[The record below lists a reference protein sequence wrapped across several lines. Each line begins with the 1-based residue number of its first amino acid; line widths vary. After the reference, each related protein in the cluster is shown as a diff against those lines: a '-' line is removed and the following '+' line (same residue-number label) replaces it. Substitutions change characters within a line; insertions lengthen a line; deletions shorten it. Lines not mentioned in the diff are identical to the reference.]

1 MIIRVKYQW
10 IIDQG
15 QGGTLA
21 LLLMFTQP
29 VDDQILIF
37 PSEVLVQYLASPT
50 DVLIEVELPVTSP
63 TLQFEM
69 EIIYMKNMQEPCLV
83 NGACESTAEQGCID
97 RKFRPT
103 YLGEGGLIS
112 ESFSLWLQPPKKG
125 PKLKF

>member
-83 NGACESTAEQGCID
+83 NGACESTSEQGCID
-97 RKFRPT
+97 RKFRPK
-103 YLGEGGLIS
+103 EWGL
-112 ESFSLWLQPPKKG
+112 EKETKVNP
-125 PKLKF
+125 

>member
-1 MIIRVKYQW
+1 
-10 IIDQG
+10 
-15 QGGTLA
+15 
-21 LLLMFTQP
+21 MFTQP

-83 NGACESTAEQGCID
+83 NGACESTTEQGCID
-97 RKFRPT
+97 SKFTLAYLRK
-103 YLGEGGLIS
+103 GCLIS
-112 ESFSLWLQPPKKG
+112 ESFSL
-125 PKLKF
+125 